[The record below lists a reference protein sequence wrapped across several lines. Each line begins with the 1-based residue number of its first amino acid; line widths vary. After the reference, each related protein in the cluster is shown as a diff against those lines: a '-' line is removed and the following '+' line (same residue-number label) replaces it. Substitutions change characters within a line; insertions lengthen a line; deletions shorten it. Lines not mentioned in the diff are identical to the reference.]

1 MAANPSIQLGT
12 DGNWAIKEDNLLAY
26 KQDGTRFFN
35 KEFDFSRSSLA
46 TFVDKDGLIKVSG
59 VTNTELVTNG
69 TFDSDSDWTKDNAW
83 SINNGKANCDGT
95 QNSNANIYQPISFV
109 VGKVYKVTYEL
120 SNVSSGSAKIVFG
133 DTGGT
138 LRSTNGI
145 FTEYYTFVSGSNFY
159 IQGNSSFTGSVDNIS
174 VVEVQT
180 NVPRIDFKD
189 DTTGHL
195 LLESQSTN
203 LVTYSEDFTQYT
215 SSAATLESGYLAPD
229 GSNNAYKVSGTVG
242 TSSLYKFGVNPTSTA
257 TRTIYAKTVSGTG
270 QAHLCSFNANTNN
283 LFTITE
289 DWQRFEVNGTTTT
302 TGEGNFYAIDFR
314 GSTNLSEVLIWGGQ
328 VEELSYATSYIP
340 TSGSTVTRN
349 GEVCNNS
356 GSVQDFNSEQGVL
369 YCEAATLVDPTGIM
383 IIGLSDGTAAN
394 RISITFHSTLNRIQV
409 FSQKNSSQ
417 LFNIDTT
424 SVSKTNFNK
433 IAISYSS
440 TSAKLFVNGTLAA
453 SATPS
458 DMFTANT
465 LDRVNFDIGSGA
477 NDFYGKTKN
486 LKVFKRAMSDGE
498 LYLLT
503 VKQYQSYQEM
513 ATALNYTL

>member
-35 KEFDFSRSSLA
+35 KEFNFSRGSLA

-59 VTNTELVTNG
+59 VTSTELVVNG
-69 TFDSDSDWTKDNAW
+69 GFDTDSNWVKGNGWTISD
-83 SINNGKANCDGT
+83 GKADFIGSAYGEGISQSSVTTLNKVYAFSCDIIQGSIDVKVGSTSYFPYSGGT
-95 QNSNANIYQPISFV
+95 IYVTANNASSNAIVIRPLS
-109 VGKVYKVTYEL
+109 
-120 SNVSSGSAKIVFG
+120 SNVSI
-133 DTGGT
+133 
-138 LRSTNGI
+138 
-145 FTEYYTFVSGSNFY
+145 
-159 IQGNSSFTGSVDNIS
+159 DNVS

-180 NVPRIDFKD
+180 DVPRIDFKD

-195 LLESQSTN
+195 LLEPQSTN
-203 LVTYSEDFTQYT
+203 LVTYSEDFTQYI

-242 TSSLYKFGVNPTSTA
+242 TSALYKPSINPTSTA
-257 TRTIYAKTVSGTG
+257 TRTIYARTVSGTG
-270 QAHLCSFNANTNN
+270 QAHLTSYNSNSNN

-302 TGEGNFYAIDFR
+302 TGEHNFYAIDFR

-328 VEELSYATSYIP
+328 VEELPYATSYIP

-349 GEVCNNS
+349 AEVCNNS
-356 GSVQDFNSEQGVL
+356 GSVQDFNSEEGVL
-369 YCEAATLVDPTGIM
+369 YAEVSALADDGTNRQIS
-383 IIGLSDGTAAN
+383 ISDGTAAN
-394 RISITFHSTLNRIQV
+394 RIYFGFRTNENEFIISSRDSTYV
-409 FSQKNSSQ
+409 
-417 LFNIDTT
+417 IDT
-424 SVSKTNFNK
+424 VSDITNFNK
-433 IAISYSS
+433 YAFQY
-440 TSAKLFVNGTLAA
+440 KLGSFKVFVNGLEY
-453 SATPS
+453 
-458 DMFTANT
+458 D
-465 LDRVNFDIGSGA
+465 LDADGGLLPTSLNKLSFDNGVGTQ
-477 NDFYGKTKN
+477 NFYGKCKD
-486 LKVFKRAMSDGE
+486 LRVFKRALSDGK

>member
-12 DGNWAIKEDNLLAY
+12 DGNWAIKEDNLLAH
-26 KQDGTRFFN
+26 KKDGDRFFN

-195 LLESQSTN
+195 LLEPQSTN

-349 GEVCNNS
+349 GEVCKNS
-356 GSVQDFNSEQGVL
+356 GSVQDFNSEEGVL
-369 YCEAATLVDPTGIM
+369 YAEIAALANSSEYREISLNDGNTINAVEIRYTLIANNLQFVVRDN
-383 IIGLSDGTAAN
+383 GTATVAPT
-394 RISITFHSTLNRIQV
+394 ITLSNALE
-409 FSQKNSSQ
+409 
-417 LFNIDTT
+417 
-424 SVSKTNFNK
+424 FNK
-433 IAISYSS
+433 IAFSYKTDDS
-440 TSAKLFVNGTLAA
+440 KMYVNGIEVAIDTNCTMPNGLNRL
-453 SATPS
+453 SFNWGTIHP
-458 DMFTANT
+458 
-465 LDRVNFDIGSGA
+465 
-477 NDFYGKTKN
+477 FYGKTKN
-486 LKVFKRAMSDGE
+486 LKVFKRALSDGE